1 MPGDIGD
8 MAAKKREELIQE
20 GELPPSG
27 SSKGSSS
34 SGSRPTRETSRTPV
48 AAKKKQQPKK
58 GQGTKVV
65 KTKPPPR
72 PPQTPHRTRDV
83 LLLMLSK
90 LQSDVYFVLFMLQ
103 NEPAFDPFQQKV
115 DQRITRMTPMGKLE
129 RIARGEKKDKDAYPT
144 LGDVQSDW
152 DDDAKEKLKPKQPE
166 LNDKQKIIA
175 MGAKRDQ
182 NAYPTMD
189 DIPSDWDS
197 KEEEEKGRVEI
208 GPKKKV

>member
-72 PPQTPHRTRDV
+72 PPQTPHRTRD
-83 LLLMLSK
+83 
-90 LQSDVYFVLFMLQ
+90 